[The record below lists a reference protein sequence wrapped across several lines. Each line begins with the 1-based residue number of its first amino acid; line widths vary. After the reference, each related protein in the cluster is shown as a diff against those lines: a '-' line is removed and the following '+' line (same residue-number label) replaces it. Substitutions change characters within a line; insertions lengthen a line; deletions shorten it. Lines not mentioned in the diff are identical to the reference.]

1 MFETVDVGILSII
14 PPMIAIVLALITKE
28 VISALLIGI
37 LSGTLIYVVNSGGG
51 VVEMGTVAFGLMAE
65 TVGEP
70 GKFNIILFLGLLGAL
85 VYVVT
90 IAGGSRAYGNWAA
103 TKLKS
108 RRSAQLATS
117 ALGVIIFV
125 DDYFN
130 CLTVGTV
137 MKPVTDKYQI
147 SRPSWPT
154 SSIPPQHQSASSPRF
169 PVGQQRSAR
178 PFMKRE
184 LSKMN

>member
-37 LSGTLIYVVNSGGG
+37 LSGTLIYVLSSGGG
-51 VVEMGTVAFGLMAE
+51 GLIEMGTVAFGLIAE
-65 TVGEP
+65 TVGQP

-117 ALGVIIFV
+117 VLGVIIFV

-137 MKPVTDKYQI
+137 MKPVTDKY
-147 SRPSWPT
+147 
-154 SSIPPQHQSASSPRF
+154 
-169 PVGQQRSAR
+169 
-178 PFMKRE
+178 
-184 LSKMN
+184 